1 MYLSRLLYPDRSLP
15 FVLDA
20 QNAPVYGR
28 SVPVLSGWIAD
39 HRDLFE
45 SWLIKHGAVLLRGF
59 AIDTPQEFESVVEAV
74 QPRLLNYVE
83 GDSPRTKI
91 TGKVYTSTEY
101 PDTYQISLHNE
112 LSYAHKWP
120 RKIFFYCST
129 PPTQGGETPIV
140 DCRDVLATLDP
151 QIRDRFIT
159 RKVKYVNN
167 LHGGGGIGK
176 SWQDTFET
184 NDKAEVVRYLSD
196 GRVDFTWDD
205 SGTLHT
211 SQVRDAVI
219 AHPVTGERVWF
230 NQAEQWHPS
239 TFDLKNRR
247 AMTAL
252 GIKEEELP
260 HYASFGDDGLLDE
273 QELNEIRKLMRDR
286 AVYFPWQKGDVLV
299 LDNVLVAHG
308 RNPFKGPR
316 KILVAMA

>member
-1 MYLSRLLYPDRSLP
+1 MYLSRLLFPDKSLP
-15 FVLDA
+15 LLLDA
-20 QNAPVYGR
+20 QDGPLAGR
-28 SVPVLSGWIAD
+28 SVCSLIGWIAD

-45 SWLIKHGAVLLRGF
+45 SWLAKHGAVLLRGF
-59 AIDTPQEFESVVEAV
+59 AIDTPEEFESVVEAV
-74 QPRLLNYVE
+74 QPKLLNYVE

-101 PDTYQISLHNE
+101 PETYQISLHNE

-120 RKIFFYCST
+120 RKIFFYCAT
-129 PPTQGGETPIV
+129 PPAQGGETPIV
-140 DCRDVLATLDP
+140 DCRDVLQALDP
-151 QIRDRFIT
+151 QLRERFIT

-167 LHGGGGIGK
+167 LHGGGGVGK

-184 NDKAEVVRYLSD
+184 NDKSEVVRYLSD
-196 GRVDFTWDD
+196 GGVSFTWDD
-205 SGTLHT
+205 RGTLHT
-211 SQVRDAVI
+211 SQIREAI
-219 AHPVTGERVWF
+219 ITHPVTGERVWF

-239 TFDLKNRR
+239 TLDLKNRR

-260 HYASFGDDGLLDE
+260 HYASFGDGGPLDE
-273 QELNEIRKLMRDR
+273 QELSEIRRLMRER
-286 AVYFPWQKGDVLV
+286 AVYFPWQQRDVLV